1 MSDASLKTR
10 VLIIDDEKGMRDML
24 SFTLTKKNFDVT
36 VMESGEKGVAAAIGS
51 DFDVVVCDIM
61 MPGLDGIK
69 FLEILKRER
78 PAVEVIIVTG
88 YPHPDRYARAKE
100 LGAFEFL
107 SKPYAMATLCPM
119 LEAAAARK
127 RARASSQS

>member
-1 MSDASLKTR
+1 MTETGTRTR

-24 SFTLTKKNFDVT
+24 SFTLGKKNFDVT
-36 VMESGEKGVAAAIGS
+36 VAESGEKGVAAAIDG

-78 PAVEVIIVTG
+78 PMVEVIIVTG
-88 YPHPDRYARAKE
+88 YPHPERLARARE
-100 LGAFEFL
+100 LGAFDFL
-107 SKPYAMATLCPM
+107 SKPYAMAALCPL

-127 RARASSQS
+127 RARLKN

>member
-1 MSDASLKTR
+1 MSDAPPRTH

-24 SFTLTKKNFDVT
+24 AFTLGKKNFDVT
-36 VMESGEKGVAAAIGS
+36 VVENGEKGVAAALEG

-78 PAVEVIIVTG
+78 PAIEVIVVTG
-88 YPHPDRYARAKE
+88 YPHPERYTRAKE
-100 LGAFEFL
+100 LGAFDFL
-107 SKPYAMATLCPM
+107 SKPYAMATLCPL

-127 RARASSQS
+127 RARSPKS

>member
-1 MSDASLKTR
+1 MNDAPSRTQ

-24 SFTLTKKNFDVT
+24 AFTLGKKNFDVT
-36 VMESGEKGVAAAIGS
+36 VVESGEKGVAAALGG

-78 PAVEVIIVTG
+78 PAIEVIVVTG
-88 YPHPDRYARAKE
+88 YPHPERYARAKE
-100 LGAFEFL
+100 LGAFDFL
-107 SKPYAMATLCPM
+107 SKPYAMATLCPL

-127 RARASSQS
+127 RARSIPKS